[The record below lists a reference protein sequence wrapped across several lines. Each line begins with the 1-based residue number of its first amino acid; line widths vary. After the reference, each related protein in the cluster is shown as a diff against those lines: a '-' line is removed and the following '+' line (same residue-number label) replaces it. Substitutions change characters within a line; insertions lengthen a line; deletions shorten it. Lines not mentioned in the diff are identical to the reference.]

1 MANACP
7 GFAHLG
13 FEGMGLSLG
22 QDELDLSET
31 YHQSNQRGKP
41 LSKHMWAF
49 ATLLAL
55 GDTRLPQ
62 HMLLCSQGRRVT

>member
-13 FEGMGLSLG
+13 FEGLGLSLG
-22 QDELDLSET
+22 WDELDLSET
-31 YHQSNQRGKP
+31 CHQSNQRGKP
-41 LSKHMWAF
+41 RRKHTWVF

-55 GDTRLPQ
+55 GDTRLP
-62 HMLLCSQGRRVT
+62 